1 MMDEHKV
8 EFEKR
13 WQQEVVRLKTEQA
26 VYNDQVRRRRKMV
39 TARMVRMVIMV
50 RIVIIVRMIKYD
62 DEEGLEKR
70 RVWHRITKEDM
81 KQDKRRCILTF
92 LTPGAGAGCVEE
104 WTATPAGEIQTSTS
118 IWSQK

>member
-26 VYNDQVRRRRKMV
+26 VYNDQVRRRRMMA
-39 TARMVRMVIMV
+39 TVRMVIMV
-50 RIVIIVRMIKYD
+50 RMVSTVKMFKYD

-70 RVWHRITKEDM
+70 RV
-81 KQDKRRCILTF
+81 
-92 LTPGAGAGCVEE
+92 
-104 WTATPAGEIQTSTS
+104 
-118 IWSQK
+118 

>member
-70 RVWHRITKEDM
+70 RV
-81 KQDKRRCILTF
+81 
-92 LTPGAGAGCVEE
+92 
-104 WTATPAGEIQTSTS
+104 
-118 IWSQK
+118 